1 MARSPCCSTRCLL
14 VLFLIS
20 AVPIGY
26 VIRLE
31 TAGKAGRHVY
41 EYQSVGWLRECSK
54 WDDVNSRFIVSLFEG
69 GMGVVPI
76 LAEHHHPKASALEE
90 IQVVKDADLAG
101 NATLGFTIDRPRNRV
116 VVCIADILGNRY
128 SALAAYDITTWNR
141 LFLTKLS
148 GPEDEKAF
156 ADDVAVDEE
165 GNSYVTDPKGGKIW
179 KVGATGQFLGTIR
192 NPLFTPHGWQNQIVG
207 INGIIYHPNGYF
219 LVVHTMAGQLYKV
232 ATNAVA
238 GKEAGPVVRL
248 VKLVEGGSLKFGDGL
263 ELLSPTKLI
272 VAGNP
277 TRLVETTDDWDT
289 ARVSGVTKGATHRIV
304 TAATV
309 KDGRVYLNHILG
321 LGYPKRKHIL
331 MEAVF

>member
-1 MARSPCCSTRCLL
+1 M
-14 VLFLIS
+14 FLIS

-31 TAGKAGRHVY
+31 TAGKAGRQVY
-41 EYQSVGWLRECSK
+41 EYQSPGWMRECSK
-54 WDDVNSRFIVSLFEG
+54 WDDLNSRFIVSLFEG
-69 GMGVVPI
+69 GMGIVPI
-76 LAEHHHPKASALEE
+76 LPDHHPKAMALEE

-128 SALAAYDITTWNR
+128 SALAAYDIATWNR

-165 GNSYVTDPKGGKIW
+165 GNSYVTDPRGGKIW

-192 NPLFTPHGWQNQIVG
+192 DPLFAPHGWQNQFVR

-219 LVVHTMAGQLYKV
+219 LVVHTMAGHLYKV
-232 ATNAVA
+232 SVA
-238 GKEAGPVVRL
+238 GKEAGGEPVVKL
-248 VKLVEGGSLKFGDGL
+248 VKLAQGSSLKFGDGL

-277 TRLVETTDDWDT
+277 TRLVESTDDWDT
-289 ARVSGVTKGATHRIV
+289 ARVSGVTKGASHRIV

-309 KDGRVYLNHILG
+309 KDGRVYLNHMFG
-321 LGYPKRKHIL
+321 FGYPKRKHIL